1 MRVNFN
7 VPDELVARLDAY
19 AKENYSSRSSV
30 MCQACDQFLTAKEM
44 QKMFGEMSRWRW
56 FSAPLGMLR
65 RVLRRRRPLGQ
76 ILGSAVTQGLSVT
89 ENFLFGCSAILDRT

>member
-30 MCQACDQFLTAKEM
+30 MCQACDQFLTAKEV
-44 QKMFGEMSRWRW
+44 QKMFGEMSRLLRLISERIKDNDTVDDETLQKMDE
-56 FSAPLGMLR
+56 FLALSRMLS
-65 RVLRRRRPLGQ
+65 GQ
-76 ILGSAVTQGLSVT
+76 SLNPS
-89 ENFLFGCSAILDRT
+89 ELDLNLP

>member
-30 MCQACDQFLTAKEM
+30 MCQACDQFLTAKEV
-44 QKMFGEMSRWRW
+44 QKMFGEMSRLLRLISERIKDNDTVDDETLQKMDE
-56 FSAPLGMLR
+56 FLALSRML
-65 RVLRRRRPLGQ
+65 PGQ
-76 ILGSAVTQGLSVT
+76 SLTPV
-89 ENFLFGCSAILDRT
+89 ELDHNLP

>member
-30 MCQACDQFLTAKEM
+30 MCQACDQFLAAKEM
-44 QKMFGEMSRWRW
+44 QKMFGEMSRLLRLISDRIKNNDTVDEETIQKMDEFLVLSRM
-56 FSAPLGMLR
+56 FS
-65 RVLRRRRPLGQ
+65 GQ
-76 ILGSAVTQGLSVT
+76 SLNFT
-89 ENFLFGCSAILDRT
+89 E